1 MCACER
7 SDDMRVWL
15 YARLSRDED
24 DELNSLTNQQN
35 IIREYAEK
43 NNYTIVGES
52 FDDNV
57 SGMHFNREGIDK
69 IYEVVEAG
77 KIEAFFRERLAL
89 IREAG
94 IDAVIVKDMSRLG
107 RHKTQ
112 TALFID
118 YLRENDVKV
127 LSVTENLDTSN
138 ENDDLIIGF
147 KGLFNDMYARDISRK
162 VRAGFLQ
169 KQKEGLVMIP
179 PMGYFKD
186 KNTGEVVIMDEPANI
201 VRRIFQMYLDGYG
214 LKNIAQTLNNEG
226 VKTPSFY
233 QKKYIGKGIPYT
245 KPEIT
250 SRYLWEGTAVKRILQ
265 NEFYTGTVVCHQSY
279 TNKIN
284 HIRKM
289 LPTEEHFKH
298 ENLVPAIIDKDVFDK
313 VQYLLENKKKN
324 NVRASSNK
332 PYHRYTGLIKC
343 GDCGSSFSCKIR
355 KWKDKPDRIEY
366 VCNSYHRY
374 GKEHCSPHRINEIE
388 LDEIIYAEL
397 LNIRE
402 QAEEN
407 FKRIDAK
414 LNLWKYNKSLSQN
427 NIKLLNEQLSQRKS
441 DQQEILLERL
451 RDKERA
457 DVYTQM
463 LEKCESDIDT
473 LSKRIAELEDMDAT
487 IKKRKAEISNS
498 IEIFNKII
506 DEGTISDSDLRM
518 LINKIIISEN
528 NGKLDINIILN
539 GKFKERKLNFDKV
552 KTLNLVS

>member
-57 SGMHFNREGIDK
+57 SGMHFNREGINK
-69 IYEVVEAG
+69 IYEAVEN
-77 KIEAFFRERLAL
+77 KL
-89 IREAG
+89 

>member
-7 SDDMRVWL
+7 SEIMRVWL

-43 NNYTIVGES
+43 NNFNIIGES

-57 SGMHFNREGIDK
+57 SGMHFNREGINK
-69 IYEVVEAG
+69 IYEVVEN
-77 KIEAFFRERLAL
+77 KL
-89 IREAG
+89 

-186 KNTGEVVIMDEPANI
+186 KNTKEIIIMEEPANI

-214 LKNIAQTLNNEG
+214 LKNIAHKLNDEG
-226 VKTPSFY
+226 YKTPAYY
-233 QKKYIGKGIPYT
+233 QLKYLDKHQGYN

-250 SRYLWEGTAVKRILQ
+250 TRYLWNGTAVKRVLT
-265 NEFYTGTVVCHQSY
+265 NEFYCGNLVNHKY
-279 TNKIN
+279 MLDKIN
-284 HIRKM
+284 RQRKTYSADEQIR
-289 LPTEEHFKH
+289 HD
-298 ENLVPAIIDKDVFDK
+298 NAVPAIVSKEDFDK
-313 VQYLLENKKKN
+313 VQMLLESKKKG
-324 NVRASSNK
+324 NVRATFSK

-343 GDCGSSFSCKIR
+343 ADCGSSFSCKIR

-388 LDEIIYAEL
+388 IDEIIYAEL

-402 QAEEN
+402 LANEN
-407 FKRIDAK
+407 FKQIDAK
-414 LNLWKYNKSLSQN
+414 LNTWQRNKSLAQN
-427 NIKLLNEQLSQRKS
+427 NINSLNEQLSQRKS

-457 DVYTQM
+457 DIYTQM
-463 LEKCESDIDT
+463 LEKCESDIEI
-473 LSKRIAELEDMDAT
+473 LSKRIAELEDMDNT
-487 IKKRKAEISNS
+487 IKKRKSEISNS

-518 LINKIIISEN
+518 LIDKILISEHG
-528 NGKLDINIILN
+528 GKIDINIILN
-539 GKFKERKLNFDKV
+539 GKFKEHSLNYNEV
-552 KTLNLVS
+552 EILNLVS

>member
-1 MCACER
+1 
-7 SDDMRVWL
+7 MRVWL
-15 YARLSRDED
+15 YSRLSRDED
-24 DELNSLTNQQN
+24 DELNSLKNQKN

-43 NNYTIVGES
+43 NCYTIVGES

-57 SGMHFNREGIDK
+57 SGMHFNREGINK
-69 IYEVVEAG
+69 IYEAVES
-77 KIEAFFRERLAL
+77 KL
-89 IREAG
+89 

-147 KGLFNDMYARDISRK
+147 KGLFNDMNARDISRK

-179 PMGYFKD
+179 PMGYYKD
-186 KNTGEVVIMDEPANI
+186 KNTGKILIMDEPANI
-201 VRRIFQMYLDGYG
+201 VRRIFQMYLNGYG

-226 VKTPSFY
+226 IKTSRHY
-233 QKKYIGKGIPYT
+233 QQKYIGKSIPYT

-284 HIRKM
+284 HIRKN
-289 LPTEEHFKH
+289 LPAEEHIRH
-298 ENLVPAIIDKDVFDK
+298 ENFVPAIIDKDVFDK
-313 VQYLLENKKKN
+313 VQYILENKKHN

-343 GDCGSSFSCKIR
+343 GDCGSSFSCKTR
-355 KWKDKPDRIEY
+355 KFKGRDPYCEY

-374 GKEHCSPHRINEIE
+374 GKEHCTPHRIRESV
-388 LDEIIYAEL
+388 LDKIIYDEL
-397 LNIRE
+397 LEIRDN
-402 QAEEN
+402 AIEN
-407 FKRIDAK
+407 FKQIDAK
-414 LNLWKYNKSLSQN
+414 LSTWKRNKSLAQN
-427 NIKLLNEQLSQRKS
+427 NIELLNEQLSQRKS
-441 DQQEILLERL
+441 DQQKILLERL

-463 LEKCESDIDT
+463 LEKCENDIDT
-473 LSKRIAELEDMDAT
+473 LSKRIAELEDMDNT
-487 IKKRKAEISNS
+487 IKKRKAEISSS

-506 DEGTISDSDLRM
+506 DDGTISDSDLRM
-518 LINKIIISEN
+518 LIDKINISEQ
-528 NGKLDINIILN
+528 NGKLDISIILN
-539 GKFKERKLNFDKV
+539 GKFKEHTLNFDEV
-552 KTLNLVS
+552 QILNLAS

>member
-1 MCACER
+1 M
-7 SDDMRVWL
+7 
-15 YARLSRDED
+15 
-24 DELNSLTNQQN
+24 
-35 IIREYAEK
+35 
-43 NNYTIVGES
+43 
-52 FDDNV
+52 
-57 SGMHFNREGIDK
+57 
-69 IYEVVEAG
+69 
-77 KIEAFFRERLAL
+77 
-89 IREAG
+89 

-186 KNTGEVVIMDEPANI
+186 KNTKEILIIDEPANI

-226 VKTPSFY
+226 IKTPRFY
-233 QKKYIGKGIPYT
+233 QQKYIGKGIPYN

-250 SRYLWEGTAVKRILQ
+250 NIYLWEGTAVKRILQ

-298 ENLVPAIIDKDVFDK
+298 ENLVPAIIDKDIFDK
-313 VQYLLENKKKN
+313 VQYILENKKRN

-332 PYHRYTGLIKC
+332 PYHR
-343 GDCGSSFSCKIR
+343 
-355 KWKDKPDRIEY
+355 
-366 VCNSYHRY
+366 
-374 GKEHCSPHRINEIE
+374 
-388 LDEIIYAEL
+388 
-397 LNIRE
+397 
-402 QAEEN
+402 
-407 FKRIDAK
+407 
-414 LNLWKYNKSLSQN
+414 
-427 NIKLLNEQLSQRKS
+427 
-441 DQQEILLERL
+441 
-451 RDKERA
+451 
-457 DVYTQM
+457 
-463 LEKCESDIDT
+463 
-473 LSKRIAELEDMDAT
+473 
-487 IKKRKAEISNS
+487 
-498 IEIFNKII
+498 
-506 DEGTISDSDLRM
+506 
-518 LINKIIISEN
+518 
-528 NGKLDINIILN
+528 
-539 GKFKERKLNFDKV
+539 
-552 KTLNLVS
+552 

>member
-1 MCACER
+1 
-7 SDDMRVWL
+7 
-15 YARLSRDED
+15 
-24 DELNSLTNQQN
+24 
-35 IIREYAEK
+35 
-43 NNYTIVGES
+43 
-52 FDDNV
+52 
-57 SGMHFNREGIDK
+57 
-69 IYEVVEAG
+69 
-77 KIEAFFRERLAL
+77 
-89 IREAG
+89 
-94 IDAVIVKDMSRLG
+94 
-107 RHKTQ
+107 
-112 TALFID
+112 
-118 YLRENDVKV
+118 V

-186 KNTGEVVIMDEPANI
+186 KNTKEIIIMEEPANI

-226 VKTPSFY
+226 VKTPRFY
-233 QKKYIGKGIPYT
+233 QQKYIGKGIPYT

-284 HIRKM
+284 HIRKD
-289 LPTEEHFKH
+289 LPVEEHFRH
-298 ENLVPAIIDKDVFDK
+298 ENFVPAIIDKDVFDK
-313 VQYLLENKKKN
+313 VQYLLENKKHN

-343 GDCGSSFSCKIR
+343 GDCGSSFSCKTR
-355 KWKDKPDRIEY
+355 KFRDREPYCEY

-374 GKEHCSPHRINEIE
+374 GKEHCTPHRIKESV
-388 LDEIIYAEL
+388 LDKIVYDEML
-397 LNIRE
+397 VIRDN
-402 QAEEN
+402 AIEN

-414 LNLWKYNKSLSQN
+414 LNTWQRNKSFAQN

-463 LEKCESDIDT
+463 LEKCEQDIAI

-487 IKKRKAEISNS
+487 IKKRKTEISNS

-518 LINKIIISEN
+518 LIDQIKISEKD
-528 NGKLDINIILN
+528 GKLDISITIN
-539 GKFKERKLNFDKV
+539 GKFKEHRLNYNELE
-552 KTLNLVS
+552 TLNLVS

>member
-7 SDDMRVWL
+7 SDNMRVWL

-35 IIREYAEK
+35 IIREYADK
-43 NNYTIVGES
+43 NDYTVVGES

-57 SGMHFNREGIDK
+57 SGMHFNRDGINK
-69 IYEVVEAG
+69 IYEAVEN
-77 KIEAFFRERLAL
+77 KL
-89 IREAG
+89 

-186 KNTGEVVIMDEPANI
+186 KNTKEILIMEEPANI

-214 LKNIAQTLNNEG
+214 LKNIAHKLNDEG
-226 VKTPSFY
+226 LKTPAYY
-233 QKKYIGKGIPYT
+233 QLKYLDKHQGYN

-250 SRYLWEGTAVKRILQ
+250 TRYLWNGTAVKRVLT
-265 NEFYTGTVVCHQSY
+265 NEFYCGNLVNHKY
-279 TNKIN
+279 MLDKIN
-284 HIRKM
+284 RQRKTYSADEQIR
-289 LPTEEHFKH
+289 H
-298 ENLVPAIIDKDVFDK
+298 ENAVPAIVSKEDYDK
-313 VQYLLENKKKN
+313 VHMLLESKKRD
-324 NVRASSNK
+324 NVRATFSK

-343 GDCGSSFSCKIR
+343 ADCGSSFSCKIR
-355 KWKDKPDRIEY
+355 KWKGKPDRIEY

-374 GKEHCSPHRINEIE
+374 GKEHCSPHRINETI

-402 QAEEN
+402 EAKEN
-407 FKRIDAK
+407 FKQIDAK
-414 LNLWKYNKSLSQN
+414 LNLWKQNKSFSQN

-457 DVYTQM
+457 DIYTQM

-473 LSKRIAELEDMDAT
+473 LFKRISELEDMDNT
-487 IKKRKAEISNS
+487 IKKRKAEISSS
-498 IEIFNKII
+498 IEIFNRII

-518 LINKIIISEN
+518 LVDKIEISEQDS
-528 NGKLDINIILN
+528 KLDIKIILN
-539 GKFKERKLNFDKV
+539 GKFKEHAMNYDEIQA
-552 KTLNLVS
+552 LNLVS

>member
-7 SDDMRVWL
+7 SDSMRVWL

-35 IIREYAEK
+35 IIREYADK
-43 NNYTIVGES
+43 NGFNIVGES

-57 SGMHFNREGIDK
+57 SGMHFNRDGINK
-69 IYEVVEAG
+69 IYEVVEN
-77 KIEAFFRERLAL
+77 KL
-89 IREAG
+89 

-118 YLRENDVKV
+118 YLRENNVKV

-186 KNTGEVVIMDEPANI
+186 KNTKEIVIMDEPANI
-201 VRRIFQMYLDGYG
+201 VRGIFQMYLDGYG
-214 LKNIAQTLNNEG
+214 LKNIAHKLNDEG
-226 VKTPSFY
+226 LKTPAYY
-233 QKKYIGKGIPYT
+233 QLKYLDKHQGYN

-250 SRYLWEGTAVKRILQ
+250 TRYLWNGTAVKRVLT
-265 NEFYTGTVVCHQSY
+265 NEFYCGNLVNHKY
-279 TNKIN
+279 MLDKIN
-284 HIRKM
+284 RQRKTYSANEQIR
-289 LPTEEHFKH
+289 HD
-298 ENLVPAIIDKDVFDK
+298 NAVPAIVSKEDYDK
-313 VQYLLENKKKN
+313 VQMLLESKKKD
-324 NVRASSNK
+324 NVRANFDK

-343 GDCGSSFSCKIR
+343 DDCGSSFSCKIR

-374 GKEHCSPHRINEIE
+374 GKEHCSPHRINETV

-402 QAEEN
+402 QAKEN
-407 FKRIDAK
+407 FKQIDAK
-414 LNLWKYNKSLSQN
+414 LNLWKQNKSLAQN
-427 NIKLLNEQLSQRKS
+427 NIALLNEQLSQRKS

-463 LEKCESDIDT
+463 LEKCESDIET
-473 LSKRIAELEDMDAT
+473 LSKRIAELEDMDNT
-487 IKKRKAEISNS
+487 IKKRKAEILNS

-506 DEGTISDSDLRM
+506 EEGSISDSDLRM
-518 LINKIIISEN
+518 LIDKIEISEKDS
-528 NGKLDINIILN
+528 KLDINIILN
-539 GKFKERKLNFDKV
+539 GKFKEHTLNFDEV

>member
-7 SDDMRVWL
+7 SDTMRVWL

-35 IIREYAEK
+35 IIREYADK
-43 NNYTIVGES
+43 NNYTVIGES

-57 SGMHFNREGIDK
+57 SGMHFNREGINK
-69 IYEVVEAG
+69 IYEVVEN
-77 KIEAFFRERLAL
+77 KL
-89 IREAG
+89 

-186 KNTGEVVIMDEPANI
+186 KNTKEILIMEEPANI

-214 LKNIAQTLNNEG
+214 LKNIAQTLNSEG
-226 VKTPSFY
+226 IKTPGFY
-233 QKKYIGKGIPYT
+233 QNKYIGKSIPYT

-284 HIRKM
+284 HIRKD
-289 LPTEEHFKH
+289 LPVEEHFRH
-298 ENLVPAIIDKDVFDK
+298 ENFVPAIIDKDIFDK
-313 VQYLLENKKKN
+313 VQYILENKKRN

-343 GDCGSSFSCKIR
+343 GDCGSSFSCKTR
-355 KWKDKPDRIEY
+355 KFRDREPYYEY

-374 GKEHCSPHRINEIE
+374 GKEHCTPHRIKESV
-388 LDEIIYAEL
+388 LDKIIYNEL
-397 LNIRE
+397 LVIRNN
-402 QAEEN
+402 AIEN
-407 FKRIDAK
+407 FKQIDAK
-414 LNLWKYNKSLSQN
+414 LNTWQKNKSLAQN
-427 NIKLLNEQLSQRKS
+427 NINSLNEQLSQRKL

-463 LEKCESDIDT
+463 LEKCESDIEI
-473 LSKRIAELEDMDAT
+473 LSKQISELEDMDNT
-487 IKKRKAEISNS
+487 IKKRKSKISNS

-518 LINKIIISEN
+518 LIDKIEISEQD
-528 NGKLDINIILN
+528 GKLDISIILN
-539 GKFKERKLNFDKV
+539 GQFKEHTLNFDEV
-552 KTLNLVS
+552 QILNLVS

>member
-7 SDDMRVWL
+7 SDTMRVWL

-35 IIREYAEK
+35 IIREFADK
-43 NNYTIVGES
+43 NGFNIVGES

-57 SGMHFNREGIDK
+57 SGMHFNREGINK
-69 IYEVVEAG
+69 IYEVVEN
-77 KIEAFFRERLAL
+77 KL
-89 IREAG
+89 

-186 KNTGEVVIMDEPANI
+186 KNTGEVIIMNEPANI

-245 KPEIT
+245 KPKIT

-298 ENLVPAIIDKDVFDK
+298 ENLVPVIIDKDVFDK

-343 GDCGSSFSCKIR
+343 GDCGSSFSCKTR
-355 KWKDKPDRIEY
+355 KFRDRVPYYEY
-366 VCNSYHRY
+366 VCNCYHRY
-374 GKEHCSPHRINEIE
+374 GKEHCSPHRIKESV
-388 LDEIIYAEL
+388 LDKIIYDEL
-397 LNIRE
+397 LVIRDN
-402 QAEEN
+402 AIEN
-407 FKRIDAK
+407 FKQIDAK
-414 LNLWKYNKSLSQN
+414 LNTWQRNKSLAQN
-427 NIKLLNEQLSQRKS
+427 NINSLNEQLSQRKS

-457 DVYTQM
+457 DIYTQM
-463 LEKCESDIDT
+463 LEKCESDIKT
-473 LSKRIAELEDMDAT
+473 LSKRIAELEDMDNT
-487 IKKRKAEISNS
+487 IKKRKTEISNS

-518 LINKIIISEN
+518 LIDKIEISEQD
-528 NGKLDINIILN
+528 GKLDINIILN
-539 GKFKERKLNFDKV
+539 GKFKEHTLKFDEV
-552 KTLNLVS
+552 QVLNLVS